1 MRVLLVNDLPPGP
14 LGGVEVHLD
23 RLIAA
28 LEGAGDTVEVFAGE
42 VRHRGAGRLLD
53 IWDPLARSRLAERA
67 GQFRPDVVHHH
78 NVLRELS
85 VSVLGVPRQARQV
98 LTCHDYRLLG
108 AEDPGPWDVRV
119 PAVGRLVASTKARWD
134 RSVARRN
141 VDVVIGVSAAM
152 VAALRRAGFDP
163 VAYVPYF
170 APSVPSTGATPVDA
184 CHDVVFVGRLAP
196 DKGVEV
202 LASAFEQLA
211 PRWPQTRL
219 IAVGDGPERSRL
231 QALSAAVGPGRVVLT
246 GPVGQLDVQAAMAGA
261 RVVVVPSIPARRPEG
276 SPMVAIEAAM
286 AGRPLVVSDDPG
298 LRELVDLAGCGIV
311 VPAGDERSLGDA
323 ISRLLGDAAL
333 SVRMGDAGARL
344 AQRRHSAA
352 AVVGRLRAIYAG
364 QQGLPG
370 PDVGPDV
377 SDAV

>member
-1 MRVLLVNDLPPGP
+1 MRVLLVNDLPPGLP
-14 LGGVEVHLD
+14 GGVEVHLE

-28 LEGAGDTVEVFAGE
+28 LEAAGDSVEVFAGD
-42 VRHRGAGRLLD
+42 VRHRGPGRLLD
-53 IWDPLARSRLAERA
+53 IWDPRARSRLAERA
-67 GQFRPDVVHHH
+67 AAFRPDVVHHH

-85 VSVLGVPRQARQV
+85 VSVLGVPRPARQV

-108 AEDPGPWDVRV
+108 ACDPGPWDARV
-119 PAVGRLVASTKARWD
+119 PAVGRLAASTKARWD

-163 VAYVPYF
+163 VDYVPYF
-170 APSVPSTGATPVDA
+170 APAAPSTGATPVDA
-184 CHDVVFVGRLAP
+184 CHDVVYVGRLAR
-196 DKGVEV
+196 DKGVAV
-202 LASAFEQLA
+202 LATAFERLA
-211 PRWPQTRL
+211 PRWPRTRL
-219 IAVGDGPERSRL
+219 VAVGDGPERSRL
-231 QALSAAVGPGRVVLT
+231 RALSAAVGPGRVVLT
-246 GPVGQLDVQAAMAGA
+246 GPLGPVGVQAAMASA

-276 SPMVAIEAAM
+276 SPMVAVEAAM

-311 VPAGDERSLGDA
+311 VPAGDERSLADA
-323 ISRLLGDAAL
+323 VSRLLGDGGL
-333 SVRMGDAGARL
+333 SVRMGQAGAGL

-364 QQGLPG
+364 RGGPAG
-370 PDVGPDV
+370 PDLSGAP
-377 SDAV
+377 